1 MGDVKIQWHP
11 GFVAAMDLEFAENRD
26 DLIYEKEY
34 NLNTKPLE
42 IDLLVIKK
50 GRDVE
55 ISNKIGKI
63 FRRHNI
69 LEYKSPEDSLSIDE
83 FYKTGAYAS
92 LYKAYGETVDEREA
106 SDITVTIIRES
117 RPEGLF
123 AYFKEHGVCMES
135 PFQGIYYVKGA
146 VLFPTQIVVSKELNP
161 KAHIWLKALSNRLE
175 RQDMEELIE
184 KIETIK
190 RKFDRELAESV
201 LEVSV
206 RANQRIVEELRGD
219 DPMCQ
224 ALLEIMEPEI
234 NKIKAD
240 VVAKTKED
248 EIICAVKSFR
258 DLGANDSQ
266 IKEVLIKNHRLSSVE
281 AEKYL

>member
-1 MGDVKIQWHP
+1 
-11 GFVAAMDLEFAENRD
+11 
-26 DLIYEKEY
+26 
-34 NLNTKPLE
+34 
-42 IDLLVIKK
+42 
-50 GRDVE
+50 
-55 ISNKIGKI
+55 
-63 FRRHNI
+63 
-69 LEYKSPEDSLSIDE
+69 
-83 FYKTGAYAS
+83 
-92 LYKAYGETVDEREA
+92 
-106 SDITVTIIRES
+106 
-117 RPEGLF
+117 
-123 AYFKEHGVCMES
+123 MES

-175 RQDMEELIE
+175 RQDMEELLE

-234 NKIKAD
+234 NKIKEDA
-240 VVAKTKED
+240 VAKTKEND
-248 EIICAVKSFR
+248 IICAVKSFR
-258 DLGANDSQ
+258 DWGANDSQ
-266 IKEVLIKNHRLSSVE
+266 IKEALMKNYRLPSVE